1 MCSKINYTGIN
12 KCFSPYVTIILFLSG
27 LLLVLGCGG
36 VTIRED
42 QRIQLQAGQSYQ
54 GTQNTV
60 DYRLEYQY
68 VFKQANTGGPGSI
81 EISVKVS
88 PKRRLDSLNIYLNF
102 LDVEGKRLGSKNIF
116 GGGAGRG
123 AGKGSFSNTF
133 ETPPGTVSI
142 AFTYTSREKFDNF

>member
-42 QRIQLQAGQSYQ
+42 QRIQLQADQSYQ

-68 VFKQANTGGPGSI
+68 VFKQANAGGTGSI
-81 EISVKVS
+81 EISGKVS
-88 PKRRLDSLNIYLNF
+88 PKRRLDSLDIYLNF
-102 LDVEGKRLGSKNIF
+102 LDAEGKRIGSKNVF
-116 GGGAGRG
+116 GAGAGTG

>member
-12 KCFSPYVTIILFLSG
+12 NYISPYVTIIFFLSG
-27 LLLVLGCGG
+27 LLLVLSCGG

-54 GTQNTV
+54 GTQNSV

-68 VFKQANTGGPGSI
+68 VFKQANPGGPGSI
-81 EISVKVS
+81 EISGKVN
-88 PKRRLDSLNIYLNF
+88 PKRRLDSLDIYLNF
-102 LDVEGKRLGSKNIF
+102 LDAEGKRLGSKNVF
-116 GGGAGRG
+116 GVGAGMG
-123 AGKGSFSNTF
+123 AGKGSFSKTF

-142 AFTYTSREKFDNF
+142 AFTYTSREKIDRL

>member
-1 MCSKINYTGIN
+1 MCSKNNYTGI
-12 KCFSPYVTIILFLSG
+12 KHSISPFIALIFFLSG
-27 LLLVLGCGG
+27 MLLVLGCGG

-42 QRIQLQAGQSYQ
+42 QRIQLQADQPYQ

-68 VFKQANTGGPGSI
+68 VFKQASTGGSGSI
-81 EISVKVS
+81 EISGKVN

-102 LDVEGKRLGSKNIF
+102 LDAEGKRLGGKNIY

-123 AGKGSFSNTF
+123 AGKRSFSNIF

-142 AFTYTSREKFDNF
+142 AFTYTSRERFDDF

>member
-1 MCSKINYTGIN
+1 MNMKRESKKKKTKIVLI
-12 KCFSPYVTIILFLSG
+12 KSVIALILPLIFFIS
-27 LLLVLGCGG
+27 CGG

-68 VFKQANTGGPGSI
+68 VFKQASAGGPGSI
-81 EISVKVS
+81 EISGKVN
-88 PKRRLDSLNIYLNF
+88 PKRRLDSLDIYLNF
-102 LDVEGKRLGSKNIF
+102 LDAEGQRLGSKNVF

>member
-1 MCSKINYTGIN
+1 MNMRREIKKKNTKTVLFNS
-12 KCFSPYVTIILFLSG
+12 ILALMLALIFFIS
-27 LLLVLGCGG
+27 CGG

-68 VFKQANTGGPGSI
+68 VFKQANPGGPGSI
-81 EISVKVS
+81 EVSGKVS
-88 PKRRLDSLNIYLNF
+88 PKRRLDSLDIYLNF
-102 LDVEGKRLGSKNIF
+102 LDAEGKRIGSKNVF
-116 GGGAGRG
+116 GAGAGKG

-133 ETPPGTVSI
+133 ETPTGTVAI
-142 AFTYTSREKFDNF
+142 AFTYTSRDKIDRD